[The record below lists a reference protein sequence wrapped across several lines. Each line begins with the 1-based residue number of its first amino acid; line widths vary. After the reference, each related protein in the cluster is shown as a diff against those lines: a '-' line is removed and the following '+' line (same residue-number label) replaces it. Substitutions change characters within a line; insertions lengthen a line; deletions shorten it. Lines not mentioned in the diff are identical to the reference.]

1 MMWFDLRMQSA
12 AGLRR
17 VLAML
22 TVLALGLPAQAA
34 QFEFQLGEETV
45 NAAINTSVQFGAQ
58 WRVEDR
64 ADDLIAKSALN
75 PELCPRASN
84 RAGTSCQG
92 HLDVANP
99 LHGAPIELNS
109 FIGEG
114 PGVNQ
119 IFVDAPGAG
128 SSNYD
133 DGNMNF
139 DKGEITQAVGRF
151 TTDVNLTWKN
161 FGFFARGLG
170 FYDTE
175 NRGKKQLYFNAGT
188 IDGPNGLNNNGA
200 KGRRGDRG
208 DRVEFTRVNNDDV
221 DDQIGAG
228 FQLLDFNVSGTFPFF
243 GDRELAVKLGRQ
255 SINWGESTL
264 LIVNSLNTFS
274 PPNVNNLF
282 RPAFLDLAEVLQPIG
297 AISASTQLTESLS
310 VEAFYQYDWEQIE
323 IPAPGSYLSFVDI
336 GTKIDT
342 QFVNLGFGK
351 VPEDPLQIGI
361 ADQIMLSAITDTGER
376 FPLFEREA
384 RDGGQYGLAFRYFA
398 DWLNDGTEL
407 GFYAANY
414 HSRLPYLSTIAGQYG
429 CLNGPGAPAPAP
441 LTLDGINAV
450 DLGLDPT
457 LGGALP
463 ILPGTIELS
472 VKDLQDIANVLGAC
486 PGADALLF
494 VESALPVGIAPPAR
508 EQNIGA
514 NGDAFDADSIAALLE
529 YPEDI
534 KLYGI
539 SFNTSFGELSVQGE
553 IAYRPKA
560 PLQIDDVDLVFAALQ
575 NPLPIGNRAGDNTDR
590 YDFGLPGVGTVAQ
603 LPGARY
609 TVPDFV
615 SAYRGRD
622 PSTYAP
628 GERIRGWEYFK
639 TLQYNIGGTYIIGPN
654 NWLKANQILLF
665 GEFGVTQVL
674 DMPDTDELQIEAP
687 GTNYHASAG
696 ADGTGADGSKQSN
709 SGVIGPSGIRFN
721 PTQQDPDDFADDLSA
736 GYRVIAILR
745 YDNLFPGISLEWTNI
760 LAHDIYGTAPG
771 PGENFLEGRK
781 NLITNAEVRFAP
793 GWSAAIGYVG
803 FYGAGEQNLLR
814 DRDFVNLG
822 VRYRF

>member
-1 MMWFDLRMQSA
+1 MKGWVLPLRSVAQW
-12 AGLRR
+12 RR
-17 VLAML
+17 GSVIVV
-22 TVLALGLPAQAA
+22 VLALCGLPAQAA
-34 QFEFQLGEETV
+34 QFDWELGEETI
-45 NAAINTSVQFGAQ
+45 NASINTSVQLGAQ
-58 WRVEDR
+58 YRVEDR
-64 ADDLIAKSALN
+64 ADDLVGKAALN
-75 PELCPRASN
+75 PTLCPRASN

-92 HLDVANP
+92 HLDVQNP
-99 LHGAPIELNS
+99 LHGLPGATLNS

-119 IFVDAPGAG
+119 VFVDAPGAA
-128 SSNYD
+128 STNYD
-133 DGNMNF
+133 DGNLNF
-139 DKGEITQAVGRF
+139 DKGDITQAVARV
-151 TTDVNLTWKN
+151 TADVNLTWRD
-161 FGFFARGLG
+161 FGFFGRGYF

-175 NRGKKQLYFNAGT
+175 NLGKKQFYPNAGT

-208 DRVEFTRVNNDDV
+208 DPAEFKRDNQDIVNE
-221 DDQIGAG
+221 QIGTD
-228 FQLLDFNVSGTFPFF
+228 FLLLDANFSGVMPFF
-243 GDRELAVKLGRQ
+243 GDRELTWKVGRQ

-297 AISASTQLTESLS
+297 AISASTQLTDSLS
-310 VEAFYQYDWEQIE
+310 MEAFYQYDWEQAE
-323 IPAPGSYLSFVDI
+323 IPAPGAYLSFVDV
-336 GTKIDT
+336 GTKIDK

-376 FPLFEREA
+376 FPLEEIQTGMN
-384 RDGGQYGLAFRYFA
+384 GGQYGVAFRYFA
-398 DWLNDGTEL
+398 DWLNEGTEI

-414 HSRLPYLSTIAGQYG
+414 HSRFPYLSTVAGDYG

-441 LTLDGINAV
+441 LALDGIPAV
-450 DLGLDPT
+450 DQT
-457 LGGALP
+457 LGGLLP
-463 ILPGTIELS
+463 ILAGGVQLS
-472 VKDLQDIANVLGAC
+472 GKDALDIVNVLGAC

-494 VESALPVGIAPPAR
+494 VESALPVGVAPPAR

-514 NGDAFDADSIAALLE
+514 NGDAFDADSIAARLE
-529 YPEDI
+529 YPKDI

-553 IAYRPKA
+553 IAYRPEA

-590 YDFGLPGVGTVAQ
+590 YDFGIPGVGTVAQ

-622 PSTYAP
+622 PASYAP
-628 GERIRGWEYFK
+628 GEVIRGWEYFD

-654 NWLKANQILLF
+654 NWLKATQILMF
-665 GEFGVTQVL
+665 GEFGITQVL
-674 DMPDTDELQIEAP
+674 DMPDSDELQIEAP
-687 GTNYHASAG
+687 ATNTHASAG
-696 ADGTGADGSKQSN
+696 ADGTGADGSSQSN

-721 PTQQDPDDFADDLSA
+721 PTQQDSDDFADDLSA
-736 GYRVIAILR
+736 GYRVIAIVR

-760 LAHDIYGTAPG
+760 LMHDIYGTAPG
-771 PGENFLEGRK
+771 PGENFVEGRK
-781 NLITNAEVRFAP
+781 NIITNAEFRFAP
-793 GWSAAIGYVG
+793 GWSAAVAYSG
-803 FYGAGEQNLLR
+803 FYGGGEQNLLR

>member
-1 MMWFDLRMQSA
+1 MMWFALRMQPA
-12 AGLRR
+12 ACWRR
-17 VLAML
+17 ALAILPM
-22 TVLALGLPAQAA
+22 LALGLPAQAA

-45 NAAINTSVQFGAQ
+45 NASINTSVQFGAQ
-58 WRVEDR
+58 FRVEDR
-64 ADDLIAKSALN
+64 ADDLVGKSALN
-75 PELCPRASN
+75 PTLCPRAPN
-84 RAGTSCQG
+84 NAGTSCQG
-92 HLDVANP
+92 HLDVQNP
-99 LHGAPIELNS
+99 LHFPLNS

-128 SSNYD
+128 STNYD
-133 DGNMNF
+133 DGNLNF

-151 TTDVNLTWKN
+151 TTDINLTWKN

-175 NRGKKQLYFNAGT
+175 NRGMKQFYPNAAT
-188 IDGPNGLNNNGA
+188 IDGPNGLNNNGV

-208 DRVEFTRVNNDDV
+208 DPVEYTRLNNDDV

-243 GDRELAVKLGRQ
+243 GERELSVKLGRQ

-384 RDGGQYGLAFRYFA
+384 DKGGQYGVAFRYFA
-398 DWLNDGTEL
+398 DWLNDGTEI

-414 HSRLPYLSTIAGQYG
+414 HSRLPYLSTVAGQYG

-441 LTLDGINAV
+441 LTLDGIPV
-450 DLGLDPT
+450 SSVPVLGPVLDGV
-457 LGGALP
+457 LAGLP
-463 ILPGTIELS
+463 VLPGTIELS
-472 VKDLQDIANVLGAC
+472 LKDLQDVANVLGAC
-486 PGADALLF
+486 PGADSLLF
-494 VESALPVGIAPPAR
+494 VESALPAGLAPPAR
-508 EQNIGA
+508 EQNIQGHGPAGTPGA
-514 NGDAFDADSIAALLE
+514 GDAFDADSIAALLE

-696 ADGTGADGSKQSN
+696 ADGTGADGSRQSN

-793 GWSAAIGYVG
+793 GWSAAVGYVG
-803 FYGAGEQNLLR
+803 FYGAG
-814 DRDFVNLG
+814 

>member
-1 MMWFDLRMQSA
+1 MTWVTLQLPA
-12 AGLRR
+12 AAVLCRG
-17 VLAML
+17 VLA
-22 TVLALGLPAQAA
+22 VLACLLCVPAQAA
-34 QFEFQLGEETV
+34 QFEWTLGEETI
-45 NAAINTSVQFGAQ
+45 NASINTSVQFGAQ
-58 WRVEDR
+58 WRIEDR
-64 ADDLIAKSALN
+64 ADDLVGKAALN
-75 PELCPRASN
+75 PLLCPRASN
-84 RAGTSCQG
+84 NAGTSCQG

-99 LHGAPIELNS
+99 LHQAPVELNS

-119 IFVDAPGAG
+119 IAVDAPGAF
-128 SSNYD
+128 STNYD
-133 DGNMNF
+133 DGNWNF
-139 DKGEITQAVGRF
+139 DKGEVTQAVGRV
-151 TTDVNLTWKN
+151 TADMNLTWKN
-161 FGFFARGLG
+161 FGFFGRGYF

-175 NRGKKQLYFNAGT
+175 NRGMKQFYPNAAT

-208 DRVEFTRVNNDDV
+208 DPAEFTRDNQDDV
-221 DDQIGAG
+221 DDQIGTN
-228 FQLLDFNVSGTFPFF
+228 FLLLDANFSGTMPFF
-243 GDRELAVKLGRQ
+243 GDRELSWKVGRQ

-297 AISASTQLTESLS
+297 AVSASTQLTESLS
-310 VEAFYQYDWEQIE
+310 VEAFYQYDWEQAE
-323 IPAPGSYLSFVDI
+323 IPAPGSFLSTVDV
-336 GTKIDT
+336 GTKIDR
-342 QFVNLGFGK
+342 QFVNLGFAK

-376 FPLFEREA
+376 FPIFEREA
-384 RDGGQYGLAFRYFA
+384 DDGGQYGVAFRYFA
-398 DWLNDGTEL
+398 DWLNDGTEI

-414 HSRLPYLSTIAGQYG
+414 HSRLPYLSTLAGQYG

-441 LTLDGINAV
+441 VALDSIPALDQTVG
-450 DLGLDPT
+450 GL
-457 LGGALP
+457 LP
-463 ILPGTIELS
+463 ILAGGVQLS
-472 VKDLQDIANVLGAC
+472 TKDAQDILNVLGAC

-494 VESALPVGIAPPAR
+494 VENALPVGVAPAAR

-534 KLYGI
+534 KLYGV

-575 NPLPIGNRAGDNTDR
+575 NPLPVGDRTGTVTDR
-590 YDFGLPGVGTVAQ
+590 YDFGVPGVGTVAQ
-603 LPGARY
+603 LPGNRY

-622 PSTYAP
+622 PASYAP

-639 TLQYNIGGTYIIGPN
+639 TLQYNLGGTYIIGPN
-654 NWLKANQILLF
+654 NWVKATQILLF

-674 DMPDTDELQIEAP
+674 DLPDTDELQIEAP
-687 GTNYHASAG
+687 GTNTHASAG
-696 ADGTGADGSKQSN
+696 ADGSGADGSRQSN

-721 PTQQDPDDFADDLSA
+721 PQQQDSDDFADDLSA
-736 GYRVIAILR
+736 GYRVIAIVR
-745 YDNLFPGISLEWTNI
+745 YDNLMPGISLEWTNI
-760 LAHDIYGTAPG
+760 LMHDIYNTAPG
-771 PGENFLEGRK
+771 PGENFVEGRK
-781 NLITNAEVRFAP
+781 NLITNAEFRFAP
-793 GWSAAIGYVG
+793 GWSAAVAYSG
-803 FYGAGEQNLLR
+803 FYGGGEHNLLR